1 MKFMRMKKTIISP
14 MKTIIIHHV
23 NEDFTEERIET
34 ITMRGGCIVSIT
46 YSDYQPL

>member
-1 MKFMRMKKTIISP
+1 

-34 ITMRGGCIVSIT
+34 ITMRGGAIVSIEW
-46 YSDYQPL
+46 SDYQPL

>member
-1 MKFMRMKKTIISP
+1 

-34 ITMRGGCIVSIT
+34 IQMCYGHIVSIKW
-46 YSDYQPL
+46 SERQPL